1 MFMKA
6 FKGEDI
12 LEKHEINKKIEEVSK
27 SVLSYCLARTSNRED
42 AEDLAQDILLKIM
55 TSVQNLRNDEA
66 FYGFMWSVAGNVY
79 KDWLRKKSRH
89 KTAELNEIDAT
100 EDFDFEKLDN
110 ESDVYLLRRELA
122 LLNEKHRKAT
132 ILYYIKNKSCSQ
144 IADELSVS
152 ESMVKYL
159 LFKSRKILKEGMN
172 MERIYGEQSYNPKG
186 LEIQFLGNGHN
197 RYWQLG
203 RRIVPQNILFAC
215 YNDKLTPE
223 QISLEIGVGLPYIED
238 DINMLAE
245 HDLLLK
251 EGNKYYTNIPIFTNE
266 LSDEIDRKTAHLKA
280 IIAEKAKKAILE
292 NEEKIRAIG
301 FRGCDMSKNVFRW
314 QMLCIILYNAL
325 IDGLANKIELTL
337 PVDKFGTECIV
348 WGIEKG
354 RNTFNSDYVFGIST
368 STSSGNG
375 FFRFMDFEKI
385 SGESVHYNFNE
396 NFTNVFVDI
405 TKGKSEGFSENDYA
419 LVADMVKKG
428 YVINSDGR
436 LSVNAPVFTEE
447 QHKELLGIFA
457 DVSEE
462 IICEAQK
469 LLSDIE
475 KIIKNHI
482 PVHIKKLAGSLAY
495 IRVLY
500 DAISEPVGVL
510 YRDEFI
516 LKPDKAD
523 LLPTTYAV
531 LK

>member
-1 MFMKA
+1 M
-6 FKGEDI
+6 ERNE
-12 LEKHEINKKIEEVSK
+12 LNQKIAEVSK

-42 AEDLAQDILLKIM
+42 AEDLAQDILVKIM
-55 TSVQNLRNDEA
+55 TSAQNLRNDEA
-66 FYGFMWSVAGNVY
+66 FYGFMWAVAGNVY

-89 KTAELNEIDAT
+89 KPAELTEIDAT
-100 EDFDFEKLDN
+100 EEFDFEKLDN

-132 ILYYIKNKSCSQ
+132 ILYYINNKSCSQ
-144 IADELSVS
+144 IANELSVS

-186 LEIQFLGNGHN
+186 LEIQFLGNGNN

-203 RRIVPQNILFAC
+203 KRIVPQNILFAC

-251 EGNKYYTNIPIFTNE
+251 DGNKYYTNIPIFTNE
-266 LSDEIDRKTAHLKA
+266 LSDEIDRKTAHLKT
-280 IIAEKAKKAILE
+280 IIAEKARKAIVD

-325 IDGLANKIELTL
+325 IDGLADKIELTL

-354 RNTFNSDYVFGIST
+354 GNTFNSDYVFGIST
-368 STSSGNG
+368 ATSSGNG

-396 NFTNVFVDI
+396 NFTNVFIDI

-447 QHKELLGIFA
+447 QHKELIGIFA
-457 DVSEE
+457 GTAEE
-462 IICEAQK
+462 IICDAQK
-469 LLSDIE
+469 LLADIE

-482 PVHIKKLAGSLAY
+482 PVHLKKLAGSLAY
-495 IRVLY
+495 VRVLY